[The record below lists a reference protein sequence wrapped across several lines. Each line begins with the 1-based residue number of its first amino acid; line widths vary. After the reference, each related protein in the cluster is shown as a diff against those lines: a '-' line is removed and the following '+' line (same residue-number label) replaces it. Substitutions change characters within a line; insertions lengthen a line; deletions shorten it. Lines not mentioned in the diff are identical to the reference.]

1 MYVCVYVCVYV
12 LCTYMFCRQL
22 QKRGDDVSM
31 PPLLRRERG
40 IRNKLKHEQ
49 VYSTSHITHHT
60 LHIAHKHLTVSE
72 CSILFI

>member
-1 MYVCVYVCVYV
+1 MYVCTVYIHVY
-12 LCTYMFCRQL
+12 CMFCRQL

-49 VYSTSHITHHT
+49 VYSTSRITHCTQISH
-60 LHIAHKHLTVSE
+60 SE
-72 CSILFI
+72 